1 MKALSFKEP
10 WVRSYVERLLG
21 LSATT
26 KRSIIRVLERSMDQ
40 RRPNHKKGLS
50 DRFWRT
56 YGAWDDPRSAQE
68 LAQAI
73 REARHDRGRQ
83 VDP

>member
-40 RRPNHKKGLS
+40 RCPNHKKGLS
-50 DRFWRT
+50 DRFGVPMVLGTTLVPHKNWHKPF
-56 YGAWDDPRSAQE
+56 G
-68 LAQAI
+68 
-73 REARHDRGRQ
+73 RHAMTVEGRWI
-83 VDP
+83 